1 MDRSFCPIR
10 QRRPSTT
17 TKGKIDMKKKNFY
30 NNNLMIRAAA
40 LLMSVLLAG
49 GSITVQ
55 AEEADAGETLE
66 VTQTYVYHQHIG
78 TSDQEGGCYHAPV
91 YHVHTGNDQEYG
103 GCYGIPVYHSHS
115 GDEQS
120 GGICYGTA
128 VLHEHEGD
136 DSQADGCY
144 HEVYHSHESSCYR
157 NVSSSEYGCHTVRTV
172 DTSDGDYEGHDY
184 KYYYMSCGKVIHGT
198 SSSHIHSVLNCNQDN
213 VVVGYELGCGK
224 TEESIEGYLFD
235 CVKTEED
242 IDSYTLSC
250 NKTTEDIDAYAP
262 SCGKDE
268 ETPIGKIILT
278 VEKDVNHK
286 KETVMARFEDLTSGE
301 LRLSEEPFTWY
312 DTSGKVLGTGDTMEF
327 YDNGNYSVVLGV
339 TNEDV
344 NRDSLRAGVKV
355 SSIVKPTSK
364 KEGGSSDDG
373 NGEEDTGEQPTVI
386 TPTPTPTAIPEAT
399 RDVDSDNEVK
409 GKHPEVMKEN
419 LSDAE
424 ENTQEEPI
432 TEPLLRREKRTV
444 TLEEK
449 SSEKE
454 EISEI
459 QTVEPRKSFL
469 GTPAGRLITITAG
482 SLLTLIG
489 LFVVLYL
496 LRWSVAVYNDDGRG
510 NMIYLGRCKVK
521 AEEEGYLIQITDA
534 MAEKSVTNRYCIK
547 PGLFAL
553 FRGEEEELLVMKG
566 QKRTSVA
573 LDKEMIVVI

>member
-1 MDRSFCPIR
+1 MR
-10 QRRPSTT
+10 
-17 TKGKIDMKKKNFY
+17 KKNFY
-30 NNNLMIRAAA
+30 KNNSMIRTAA
-40 LLMSVLLAG
+40 LLISVLLAG

-66 VTQTYVYHQHIG
+66 ETQTYVYHQHIG
-78 TSDQEGGCYHAPV
+78 TSEQEGGCYHSPI
-91 YHVHTGNDQEYG
+91 YHAHAGNEQEYG
-103 GCYGIPVYHSHS
+103 GCYETPVYHSHS

-136 DSQADGCY
+136 DSQAGGCY
-144 HEVYHSHESSCYR
+144 HEVYHSHGSGCYR
-157 NVSSSEYGCHTVRTV
+157 SVSSSEYGCYTMRTV
-172 DTSDGDYEGHDY
+172 DTSEGDHDGHDY
-184 KYYYMSCGKVIHGT
+184 KYYYMSCGEVIHGT
-198 SSSHIHSVLNCNQDN
+198 NSSHTHNVLNCNQGN
-213 VVVGYELGCGK
+213 VVVGYQLGCGK

-242 IDSYTLSC
+242 IDSYSLSC
-250 NKTTEDIDAYAP
+250 NKTTEDIDSYAP

-278 VEKDVNHK
+278 VEKDVNRK
-286 KETVMARFEDLTSGE
+286 KETATVQFEDLTSGE
-301 LRLSEEPFTWY
+301 IQLLEEPFTWY
-312 DTSGKVLGTGDTMEF
+312 DPSGKILGTGDTMEF

-355 SSIVKPTSK
+355 SSIVKPPSRN
-364 KEGGSSDDG
+364 EGGSSDDGDGSG
-373 NGEEDTGEQPTVI
+373 NGEEDTGEQPSVI
-386 TPTPTPTAIPEAT
+386 TPTPTPTPTAIPEVV
-399 RDVDSDNEVK
+399 RDSNSDHEVK
-409 GKHPEVMKEN
+409 GKNFESLKEK
-419 LSDAE
+419 LSDSE
-424 ENTQEEPI
+424 EETQEEPI
-432 TEPLLRREKRTV
+432 TEPILRREQRTV

-469 GTPAGRLITITAG
+469 DTRIGKLITITAG
-482 SLLTLIG
+482 GLLTLIG
-489 LFVVLYL
+489 LFVILYL
-496 LRWSVAVYNDDGRG
+496 LRSSVMVYNDDGKG
-510 NMIYLGRCKVK
+510 DMAYLGRCKVRL
-521 AEEEGYLIQITDA
+521 EEDGYSIEITEA

-553 FRGEEEELLVMKG
+553 FRGEEEELLVIKG
-566 QKRTSVA
+566 QKRASVV